1 MICKDFLIHNY
12 IKTLHTT
19 SRSHPST
26 HPSLLPGS
34 YHSARLMCTVC
45 PCLPRFLPKSRPS
58 PVYKKL
64 AAVIQGYRSRSR
76 SGAGCMIQ
84 GSLGAMN
91 GGEIAACVVCDSMFA
106 SKRKIARKCSTGLL
120 R

>member
-12 IKTLHTT
+12 IKTLQTT

-45 PCLPRFLPKSRPS
+45 PCLPSIPSQKQALAGVQKACSSNTRLSKS
-58 PVYKKL
+58 
-64 AAVIQGYRSRSR
+64 
-76 SGAGCMIQ
+76 
-84 GSLGAMN
+84 
-91 GGEIAACVVCDSMFA
+91 
-106 SKRKIARKCSTGLL
+106 
-120 R
+120 